1 MAFILAT
8 ISFLKSDESML
19 KAITEIGNSRVIEFD
34 DNRTLGKVVNW
45 IINPTEKRISAFLVK
60 PAGFFKPNLAVAT
73 IDIVEYGPKLVIVK
87 NESALVAPREV
98 VSLPKLIRQRHK
110 VLGNP
115 VVTQSNKPLGKVS
128 EILFETIDSTIQRI
142 YVEPNIL
149 SALRQ
154 PDLII
159 SADKIIQITPK
170 KIIVQNDD
178 YAWQPSAKISAMS
191 NPS

>member
-1 MAFILAT
+1 MVIV
-8 ISFLKSDESML
+8 SFLKSTINML
-19 KAITEIGNSRVIEFD
+19 KSITEIGNSRVIEFD

-45 IINPTEKRISAFLVK
+45 IINPTEKKISALLVK
-60 PAGFFKPNLAVAT
+60 PAGLFKSTLAIST
-73 IDIVEYGPKLVIVK
+73 IDIIEYGPKLVIVK

-178 YAWQPSAKISAMS
+178 YAWQLNKITSPAIH
-191 NPS
+191 